1 MVEITDVTGTIN
13 TLDFYVSKLI
23 TDMKIHLVQ
32 APGSIPIEFLR
43 LINNSAQ
50 VDGCHFYPSL
60 IIIDYRGNDQS
71 ERHNKHSSL

>member
-32 APGSIPIEFLR
+32 APGSIPIKFLR
-43 LINNSAQ
+43 LIKHYAQ
-50 VDGCHFYPSL
+50 VDGCHFYPRRNR
-60 IIIDYRGNDQS
+60 IDYRGNDQS
-71 ERHNKHSSL
+71 ERRNKHSSL

>member
-23 TDMKIHLVQ
+23 TVVKIHLVQ
-32 APGSIPIEFLR
+32 APGSIPIKFLT
-43 LINNSAQ
+43 LVNNSAQ

-60 IIIDYRGNDQS
+60 IIIDYSGNDQS
-71 ERHNKHSSL
+71 NRYNKHSSS